1 MKDRSNEQ
9 TQRLPVPPLCIKRS
23 GSDEILVA
31 LTGEAPVKGKGT
43 IRFAISS
50 GELRAKIEGDQ
61 IQIEMAE
68 ELAATLAEALFDMAG
83 RISAVRS
90 THLIRQAKGE
100 KTESNGQ

>member
-1 MKDRSNEQ
+1 MKDLSGERTE
-9 TQRLPVPPLCIKRS
+9 RLPVSPLCIKGS

-31 LTGEAPVKGKGT
+31 LTGEAPVKGTGT
-43 IRFAISS
+43 ICFTVPS
-50 GELRAKIEGDQ
+50 GQLWAKIEGDQ

-68 ELAATLAEALFDMAG
+68 ELATTLAVALFDMAG

-100 KTESNGQ
+100 